1 MRETADAVLAEK
13 AATEHIDGTPRAAA
27 AADPDTT
34 AEAAEAESV
43 LASAADAYAQGDLAD
58 QWQAGD
64 TTGIREDSPLVMP
77 MLLPVPRG
85 PDAVDWIMRNIVAH
99 GRGTHLC
106 VGRVAGHAYR
116 ADHKENEWQGKKLE
130 AIVLNGL
137 FRMQSTVDPKL
148 IYENAELYLPLNYAK
163 KVEAELKLS
172 KLDGADRVVTI
183 DADIGIEATG
193 RTIPYRWSVISR
205 FRSRSAS
212 ALDKLWSRRDTS
224 PGLIAGPAKSNG
236 NGH

>member
-1 MRETADAVLAEK
+1 MPRNPTMRETADAVLAEK
-13 AATEHIDGTPRAAA
+13 AAAEQIGRASI
-27 AADPDTT
+27 ADTPDTT

-163 KVEAELKLS
+163 KVEAELKLNKS
-172 KLDGADRVVTI
+172 DGADRVVTI

-193 RTIPYRWSVISR
+193 RTIPYR
-205 FRSRSAS
+205 
-212 ALDKLWSRRDTS
+212 
-224 PGLIAGPAKSNG
+224 
-236 NGH
+236 